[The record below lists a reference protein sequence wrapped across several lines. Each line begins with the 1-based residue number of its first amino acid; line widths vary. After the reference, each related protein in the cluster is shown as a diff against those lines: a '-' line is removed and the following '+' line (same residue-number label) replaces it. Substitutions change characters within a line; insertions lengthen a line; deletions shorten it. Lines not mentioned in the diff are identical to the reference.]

1 MDSGC
6 ETGMMISQAS
16 LWVLGGHVDS
26 LLRVLLTSGVKV
38 KEQQKQ
44 EAGQGE

>member
-6 ETGMMISQAS
+6 ETGMKISQAS

-26 LLRVLLTSGVKV
+26 LLRVLLTLGVKV

-44 EAGQGE
+44 ESG